1 MASTTAPE
9 LLSPSAQMPVIKPAR
24 LVSLDVF
31 RGLTVAAMILV
42 TNPGTYSAVYW
53 PLLHAEWRGW
63 TLTDMI
69 FPSFLFIVGVSM
81 TLSFASRQERR
92 ETRSS
97 LARHLLMR
105 VVLLIAIGLFLN
117 GFPFFDLHTL
127 RIPGVLQ
134 RIALCYL
141 IGGLFYLSLLP
152 ASGNGAAS
160 TRRRVWALSAAI
172 IVLVLG
178 YWLTLRYFPVPG
190 FGPNRFDSF
199 GNLGAYIDRGVFGT
213 RHMWPYGTTPGYGV
227 TFDPEGLLS
236 TLPATANLL
245 VGLLTGELLRTRR
258 SGLRKAVVLGLAGM
272 VLFSLGMALG
282 PVLPIVKKIWT
293 SSFVLLSAGFSLM
306 ALCDY
311 QHDHPADGRDP
322 CSSWRNVAPL
332 GLSGDLPSLAEPGA
346 SLTCLCAHA
355 GRGQSGN
362 CFCVLPEADLPPSL
376 SGSIRDL
383 ASVSHSVLA
392 DCAVSRGRH
401 SCTSLT
407 MLPPR
412 TNNKS

>member
-9 LLSPSAQMPVIKPAR
+9 RLSPSALMPVIKPAR

-53 PLLHAEWRGW
+53 PLLHSEWRGW

-160 TRRRVWALSAAI
+160 TRRRVWALSAGI

-178 YWLTLRYFPVPG
+178 YWITLRYFPVPG
-190 FGPNRFDSF
+190 
-199 GNLGAYIDRGVFGT
+199 
-213 RHMWPYGTTPGYGV
+213 
-227 TFDPEGLLS
+227 
-236 TLPATANLL
+236 
-245 VGLLTGELLRTRR
+245 
-258 SGLRKAVVLGLAGM
+258 
-272 VLFSLGMALG
+272 
-282 PVLPIVKKIWT
+282 
-293 SSFVLLSAGFSLM
+293 
-306 ALCDY
+306 
-311 QHDHPADGRDP
+311 
-322 CSSWRNVAPL
+322 
-332 GLSGDLPSLAEPGA
+332 
-346 SLTCLCAHA
+346 
-355 GRGQSGN
+355 
-362 CFCVLPEADLPPSL
+362 
-376 SGSIRDL
+376 
-383 ASVSHSVLA
+383 
-392 DCAVSRGRH
+392 
-401 SCTSLT
+401 
-407 MLPPR
+407 
-412 TNNKS
+412 